1 MIRFLART
9 IGLWL
14 IAGGFAAA
22 VVDGMKSIAAS
33 RPILTFVGGFW
44 AELAPASLLSA
55 RALVEARLGGRVW
68 AAAIDPVLANVPV
81 FAAAA
86 LVGALFVTL
95 GRPPRAKIGVE
106 P

>member
-1 MIRFLART
+1 MIRFLARS

-22 VVDGMKSIAAS
+22 VIDGMKSIAAS
-33 RPILTFVGGFW
+33 RPILTWLGDFW
-44 AELAPASLLSA
+44 ADLAPASLVATRGFVTAKAGAWAWPTIVDPILS
-55 RALVEARLGGRVW
+55 
-68 AAAIDPVLANVPV
+68 NVPV

-86 LVGALFVTL
+86 VLGALFVTL
-95 GRPPRAKIGVE
+95 GRPPRARIGVE

>member
-1 MIRFLART
+1 MIRFLARS

-33 RPILTFVGGFW
+33 RPILTFVGDFW
-44 AELAPASLLSA
+44 AELAPASFLSA
-55 RALVEARLGGRVW
+55 RAAVEARLGGWVW
-68 AAAIDPVLANVPV
+68 TQAIDPALSHVPV

-86 LVGALFVTL
+86 VIGALMVTL
-95 GRPPRAKIGVE
+95 GRPPRPKIGIE